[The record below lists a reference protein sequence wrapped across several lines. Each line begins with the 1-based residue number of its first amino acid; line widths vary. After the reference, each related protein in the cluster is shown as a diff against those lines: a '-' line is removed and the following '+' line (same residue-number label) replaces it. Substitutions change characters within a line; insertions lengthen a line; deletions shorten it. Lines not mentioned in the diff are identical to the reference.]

1 MLVGPAKTEIL
12 AIAMLNGGFEILCLL
27 GRGIEQVR
35 IGSDL
40 VWRPTRYVERPTL
53 EGRHSG
59 LRHGSAAP
67 HDDSSLIAGSNAIII
82 AGCQLLKEV
91 NRLGELRLV
100 IFTAG
105 RPSYLEAHSPLG
117 LTEGAIMLERFRR
130 GLRDTDFEYLILGT
144 NRNTRDEMRETC
156 QAAVSRGLTRVRAV
170 TVSVHVPRTRE
181 FARQACREFPGVSF
195 QVEAAEDVLCRRY
208 SNRPRCL
215 EDIRTVKCSPCYDR
229 TAESERRGLEAL
241 RSGHYGFC

>member
-1 MLVGPAKTEIL
+1 M
-12 AIAMLNGGFEILCLL
+12 AMLNCGFEILCLL

-35 IGSDL
+35 IGSEL

-53 EGRHSG
+53 EGRHTG
-59 LRHGSAAP
+59 LRHRSAAP
-67 HDDSSLIAGSNAIII
+67 HDNSSLIAGSNAIII
-82 AGCQLLKEV
+82 AGCQLLKET
-91 NRLGELRLV
+91 NRFGELHLV

-105 RPSYLEAHSPLG
+105 RPSYLDAHSPLG
-117 LTEGAIMLERFRR
+117 LTEGQIMLERFRR
-130 GLRDTDFEYLILGT
+130 CLEDTDFEYLILAN

-181 FARQACREFPGVSF
+181 FARQAYREFPGVSID
-195 QVEAAEDVLCRRY
+195 VEAAEDVLSRRY

-215 EDIRTVKCSPCYDR
+215 EEIHAVKDSPCYAR
-229 TAESERRGLEAL
+229 AVERERRGLDAL
-241 RSGHYGFC
+241 RSGNYVFC